1 MRRFLHALALS
12 TLLTT
17 PAFAIIGTTH
27 CANATGTIQ
36 RREQEIWGAN
46 IIDWTHEG
54 RSVDEG
60 SVKIVS
66 DSGQVIEDLVRTGA
80 EIGDERTRTQVLKV
94 VLMLDTG
101 APIEDYLICKTVEY
115 PNVFD

>member
-1 MRRFLHALALS
+1 MCRFLHALALS
-12 TLLTT
+12 SLVTS

-46 IIDWTHEG
+46 IIDWTYEG
-54 RSVDEG
+54 RPVDES
-60 SVKIVS
+60 SVKVVS
-66 DSGQVIEDLVRTGA
+66 DSARIIEHLVRTDA
-80 EIGDERTRTQVLKV
+80 ELGDENTKTEVVKV
-94 VLMLDTG
+94 VLLLETR